1 MSIKIF
7 ECELLSDEQL
17 KGINSTVNKSNY
29 KKIFDN
35 KVLVDTA
42 GFVPLDVRIKQF
54 LLAGE
59 QSKINSELF
68 DSDDWRYMFE
78 HVNGNSLEVG
88 DDIEDV
94 AMKLNAIR
102 ERQSQILSR
111 KVAKQTEE
119 YTPDEGANTNSEAK
133 SKSDAG
139 SVNSSVD
146 E

>member
-1 MSIKIF
+1 MEVKIYESESF
-7 ECELLSDEQL
+7 GAERLRE
-17 KGINSTVNKSNY
+17 INTTVHKASY

-94 AMKLNAIR
+94 AMKLSAIR
-102 ERQSQILSR
+102 ERQAEILSLR
-111 KVAKQTEE
+111 TIRRLKR
-119 YTPDEGANTNSEAK
+119 SHFRCRFH
-133 SKSDAG
+133 
-139 SVNSSVD
+139 SSLRFS
-146 E
+146 